1 MEIAFAF
8 RVDPSDDAERPGA
21 YAAFPYDRD
30 LVRRFRER
38 FPRARWR
45 GAEQRWFVRGTTA
58 VQRLDAWMA
67 QELETLDRHAD
78 AKGRDAYTF
87 DPLESP
93 YLTVADDLKVRTP
106 YSRTVVEALR
116 PDPLGPLGSRGEDL
130 ARAVPLLRGAEGAL
144 ARDRGGGSSAT
155 SPRPGRDGVKNARRP
170 CFRGDQAGSRPSAA
184 AGAIRCRATTFR
196 RLASRWRPTDGA
208 SWSSRRSRATSSTI
222 RDSWR
227 GLPADRDGSVPLR
240 LGAMADAGTAGDLPD
255 PARPQRR
262 RSGSQVRPGLVVA
275 KPGGIAGE
283 SAQAARDRAGAAL
296 AASGTQGLCRS
307 MRIDR
312 SRHKKSGHEARIFGW
327 LILFKTGCRRR
338 NRRGGRLLPARAGAP
353 SGRSV
358 RNRRR
363 GRSGLAPR
371 RRTPTR
377 RHRRR
382 GCPGSSARRGNAAAP
397 PRSNTSR
404 PRSGPATCASAA
416 GPRCTPSSPSSDTAP
431 PHAPRFSLK
440 ITTECHSV
448 FSLRSPVPLS
458 FQVSDVA
465 MRRFTTGSP
474 FDSRRTSGSRPRLPT
489 NITLF
494 TLPAIAASPLHLS

>member
-58 VQRLDAWMA
+58 VQRLEAWMA

-78 AKGRDAYTF
+78 AKGRDAYIF

-116 PDPLGPLGSRGEDL
+116 QIPWAHWDPEERIWRVPFRSYEELKARWPEIEEAAQRNEPEARKRRREERKAAVPEETSRIQAERRRRRYPVPGDDLPPLGFPVGDPPMGRRG
-130 ARAVPLLRGAEGAL
+130 LRG
-144 ARDRGGGSSAT
+144 DRE
-155 SPRPGRDGVKNARRP
+155 RPH
-170 CFRGDQAGSRPSAA
+170 
-184 AGAIRCRATTFR
+184 
-196 RLASRWRPTDGA
+196 
-208 SWSSRRSRATSSTI
+208 RRSG
-222 RDSWR
+222 SWR
-227 GLPADRDGSVPLR
+227 GLPADRDGHVPLR
-240 LGAMADAGTAGDLPD
+240 VGAMADAGTAGDLPD

-262 RSGSQVRPGLVVA
+262 RSGSQVQPGLVVA
-275 KPGGIAGE
+275 EPGRIAGE

-327 LILFKTGCRRR
+327 LI
-338 NRRGGRLLPARAGAP
+338 
-353 SGRSV
+353 V
-358 RNRRR
+358 
-363 GRSGLAPR
+363 
-371 RRTPTR
+371 
-377 RHRRR
+377 
-382 GCPGSSARRGNAAAP
+382 
-397 PRSNTSR
+397 
-404 PRSGPATCASAA
+404 
-416 GPRCTPSSPSSDTAP
+416 
-431 PHAPRFSLK
+431 
-440 ITTECHSV
+440 
-448 FSLRSPVPLS
+448 
-458 FQVSDVA
+458 
-465 MRRFTTGSP
+465 
-474 FDSRRTSGSRPRLPT
+474 
-489 NITLF
+489 
-494 TLPAIAASPLHLS
+494 